1 MLKKSISILLS
12 IIFLFNV
19 QIFAIEPEEMPLDE
33 KIGQMLCLDFRKWE
47 NEGTSKPVTEINDD
61 IKRII
66 SDYHIGTVI
75 LFKENFVDKEQAKTL
90 INDLKKAATDSNNL
104 PLIIDVDQEGGRVE
118 RFAFGRS
125 KLKNN
130 ADIKTDEEAFNKG
143 ATISKELKELGIN
156 CDAAPVIDVN
166 SNPDNPVINNRSFSD
181 NPDIVSEMGEQFVK
195 GLHSNDIITTGKHFP
210 GHGDTNTDSHL
221 SLPTL
226 DKTLDDLYQTELK
239 PFIKLSKVV
248 DMIMTAHISLP
259 KIETQTIKSKKDGK
273 EIFLPATLSKTIL
286 TDLLRKEIGF
296 NGVIITDAMNMKAI
310 SDHIGQE
317 EATKM
322 AISAGADIILMPVT
336 IQNKNDISKLE
347 SLTSYLK
354 EAIKNNEI
362 SEKQINESIKRI
374 IKLKNNFCQ

>member
-1 MLKKSISILLS
+1 MKKSISILLS
-12 IIFLFNV
+12 IIFLFNI
-19 QIFAIEPEEMPLDE
+19 QIFAINPEEMSLDE
-33 KIGQMLCLDFRKWE
+33 KLGQMLCLNFREQE
-47 NEGTSKPVTEINDD
+47 NEETLEPVTEINDD
-61 IKRII
+61 IKKII
-66 SDYHIGTVI
+66 SDYHIGSVI
-75 LFKENFVDKEQAKTL
+75 LFKENFLDKEQSKKL
-90 INDLKKAATDSNNL
+90 INDLKKAATDSKNF
-104 PLIIDVDQEGGRVE
+104 PLIIAVDQEGGRVE

-130 ADIKTDEEAFNKG
+130 ADIKTPEEAFNKG
-143 ATISKELKELGIN
+143 AIISKELKELGIN
-156 CDAAPVIDVN
+156 CNFAPVIDVN

-210 GHGDTNTDSHL
+210 GQGDTNTDSHL

-226 DKTLDDLYQTELK
+226 DKTLDDLYQIELK

-259 KIETQTIKSKKDGK
+259 KIETQTIKSKKDGE
-273 EIFLPATLSKTIL
+273 EIFLPATLSKKIL

-310 SDHIGQE
+310 SDHIGQK

-322 AISAGADIILMPVT
+322 AISAGADIVLMPVT

-347 SLTSYLK
+347 SLISYLK